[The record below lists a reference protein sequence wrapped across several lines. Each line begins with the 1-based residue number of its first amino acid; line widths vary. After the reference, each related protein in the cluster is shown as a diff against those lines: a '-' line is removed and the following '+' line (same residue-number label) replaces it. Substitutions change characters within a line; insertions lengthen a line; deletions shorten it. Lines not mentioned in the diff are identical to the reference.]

1 MFGAFRGMLAC
12 RFEEGLNSRILQC
25 EAFMSSNNTLDPE
38 LLAEL
43 VSDIDCLGLEILYLR
58 AAKPAIL
65 EAVRVRNVSLDAI
78 CASVNQRLKVLRLTV
93 EPRHVQAILDELE
106 KAAKAPDTVF
116 AASFQG
122 RAPPR
127 SVLP

>member
-1 MFGAFRGMLAC
+1 MFAC
-12 RFEEGLNSRILQC
+12 RFEKGLNSRILQC

-43 VSDIDCLGLEILYLR
+43 VSGIDRLGLEVLYLR
-58 AAKPAIL
+58 GARAAIL
-65 EAVRVRNVSLDAI
+65 EAVRARNVSLDAI

-93 EPRHVQAILDELE
+93 EPRHVQAILDDLE

-122 RAPPR
+122 RAPPG
-127 SVLP
+127 SAPP